1 MVDLTDKQ
9 KRLLWR
15 QHHEEHAQAF
25 DAWWANAMACNSTAF
40 RQTSV
45 SVLPKFPEVLRGLT
59 CGARTRSVTPCR
71 MRSLCLKGRC
81 NLHGGMSTGP
91 ITTEGKARSAL
102 NGYAPKKLTP
112 REVEES

>member
-15 QHHEEHAQAF
+15 RHHQESTKAF
-25 DAWWANAMACNSTAF
+25 DAWWAHTMARPSSAF
-40 RQTSV
+40 RQSSV
-45 SVLPKFPEVLRGLT
+45 PDLPRFPEILRGLT
-59 CGARTRSVTPCR
+59 CGARTRSGTPCKL
-71 MRSLCLKGRC
+71 RSLCLNGRC

-91 ITTEGKARSAL
+91 TTAEGKARSAL

-112 REVEES
+112 